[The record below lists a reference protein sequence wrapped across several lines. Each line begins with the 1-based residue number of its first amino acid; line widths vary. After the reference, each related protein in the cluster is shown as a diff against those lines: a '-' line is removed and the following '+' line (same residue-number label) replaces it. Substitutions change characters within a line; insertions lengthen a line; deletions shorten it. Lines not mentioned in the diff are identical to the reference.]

1 MNKNEEEVRSD
12 LLAAQERVRELA
24 VLLADREPE
33 RVRLER
39 AAFLGGDAEKKALS
53 AFDAGTAQMKA
64 ELDELNRKVPVLNR
78 FLTLLRMEKKD
89 IPAALEQLAE
99 IDQKV
104 KKSLLLADE
113 FDQAFLACV
122 IKLFEVRSHLFS
134 IRGSRDSQALI
145 VADLAESSIDS
156 MLHKA
161 MFYAF
166 QVEGRDSLG
175 LLGANRYPEV
185 CGLRDLVSRAIEPR
199 VREKKLDLET
209 SIAKMRQRLAEVEL

>member
-1 MNKNEEEVRSD
+1 MKKNEKEVTSD
-12 LLAAQERVRELA
+12 LQAARDRVQELT
-24 VLLADREPE
+24 VLLADRDPQRE
-33 RVRLER
+33 RLER
-39 AAFLGGDAEKKALS
+39 AAFLGGDAEKKAVS
-53 AFDAGTAQMKA
+53 AFDADTAQMKA

-89 IPAALEQLAE
+89 IPAALEKLAE

-104 KKSLLLADE
+104 KKTLLLTEE

-134 IRGSRDSQALI
+134 IRGSRDSRALL
-145 VADLAESSIDS
+145 VADLAESKIDI

-185 CGLRDLVSRAIEPR
+185 RGLRDLVSLAIEPR
-199 VREKKLDLET
+199 VREEKRDLET
-209 SIAKMRQRLAEVEL
+209 HIAEMQQRLAEVES